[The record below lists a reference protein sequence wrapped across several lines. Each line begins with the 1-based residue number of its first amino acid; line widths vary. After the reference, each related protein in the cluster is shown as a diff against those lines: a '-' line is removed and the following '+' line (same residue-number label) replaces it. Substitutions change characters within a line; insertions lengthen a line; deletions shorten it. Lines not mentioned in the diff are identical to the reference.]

1 MGTQTKTLAEQVAD
15 GIMNLIQET
24 PYKAGDKL
32 PTEKELC
39 ESTGAGRNTVRE
51 ALKILASR
59 NVLEIRQGAGTFVS
73 EKQGIPDDPLGFS
86 MVNDHVKLTKDL
98 LQVRIMLEPQIAALA
113 AQCAKEHEIKE
124 LEEILEEMEA
134 AMKKAKSLG
143 KIIAAHCEDN
153 ALLNDGYIH
162 AGAYARAHGHR
173 GICSE
178 SEWGQLKRDLELA
191 RETGCGYHACHIST
205 KESVALLRRAKVE
218 GIDVTCETAPHYLLL
233 DDSQLCE
240 DGRFKMNPPL
250 RDKADR
256 EALLEGL
263 SDGTIDII
271 ATDHAP
277 HSTEEKNRGL
287 EKSAMGI
294 VGLETAFPLL
304 YTYLVETNIISFSR
318 LIELLHDAPCRR
330 FGIPWGGMDG
340 QSADYTIFNLN
351 STYSIDPGS
360 FLSMGRATPFA
371 GRQVQGRCVLT
382 VAGGKVAW
390 SDGTLLPHTE
400 G

>member
-134 AMKKAKSLG
+134 AMKKREDYSELDTKFHTKIAKCTHNIVMENLLPVIG
-143 KIIAAHCEDN
+143 KGVAVFAKEVAQTEYDRTWISHRKIFC
-153 ALLNDGYIH
+153 YI
-162 AGAYARAHGHR
+162 
-173 GICSE
+173 
-178 SEWGQLKRDLELA
+178 RDHKPFEA
-191 RETGCGYHACHIST
+191 EMEMQYH
-205 KESVALLRRAKVE
+205 
-218 GIDVTCETAPHYLLL
+218 
-233 DDSQLCE
+233 
-240 DGRFKMNPPL
+240 
-250 RDKADR
+250 
-256 EALLEGL
+256 
-263 SDGTIDII
+263 
-271 ATDHAP
+271 
-277 HSTEEKNRGL
+277 
-287 EKSAMGI
+287 
-294 VGLETAFPLL
+294 LL
-304 YTYLVETNIISFSR
+304 YNTSR
-318 LIELLHDAPCRR
+318 YEEEQNGL
-330 FGIPWGGMDG
+330 
-340 QSADYTIFNLN
+340 
-351 STYSIDPGS
+351 
-360 FLSMGRATPFA
+360 
-371 GRQVQGRCVLT
+371 
-382 VAGGKVAW
+382 
-390 SDGTLLPHTE
+390 
-400 G
+400 